1 MNMILAV
8 AAGGALGAL
17 ARYGLGHISMRLWG
31 PEFPYG
37 TLIANI
43 LGGFLMGVI
52 VELFALKLDGSATL
66 RAFLA
71 VGLLGGF
78 TTFSSY
84 SLEVVLMI
92 ERGQYLLAGLYAGGS
107 AILAIAAL
115 FCGLFLMRWGLT

>member
-17 ARYGLGHISMRLWG
+17 ARYGLGHMSLRLWG

-43 LGGFLMGVI
+43 LGGFLMGVF
-52 VELFALKLDGSATL
+52 VEVLALKLGEAHIL
-66 RAFLA
+66 RGFVA

-107 AILAIAAL
+107 ALLAITAL
-115 FCGLFLMRWGLT
+115 FCGLFIMRWGLT